1 MKIRSS
7 FVANSS
13 SSSFICGVC
22 DILEIDD
29 YSSDPIECE
38 KCEHSFHR
46 DCLDIPKGVDPYD
59 EEDGT
64 LLEKYCP
71 VCSKNICTDNIRRM
85 WVEMFGDPIE
95 EAYKQ
100 KFKSFAEFK
109 AEFCKFR
116 AEKT

>member
-22 DILEIDD
+22 GILEIDE
-29 YSSDPIECE
+29 YSGLPIECE
-38 KCEHSFHR
+38 KCEHSFHW
-46 DCLDIPKGVDPYD
+46 DCLDIPKGVDPCD
-59 EEDGT
+59 EDDI

-71 VCSKNICTDNIRRM
+71 VCSKNIYTHEIRRM

-116 AEKT
+116 AEKK